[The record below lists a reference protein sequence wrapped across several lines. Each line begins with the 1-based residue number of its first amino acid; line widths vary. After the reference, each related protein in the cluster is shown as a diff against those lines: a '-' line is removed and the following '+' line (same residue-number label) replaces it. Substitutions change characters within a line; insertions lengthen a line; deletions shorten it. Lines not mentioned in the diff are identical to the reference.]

1 MILTQTQGSFELL
14 TNETAIA
21 LIQKLELLDKDATLT
36 CRKIGAGTFNYV
48 FHVADNATNKGVIIK
63 QAVPYAKVLGES
75 WPLTLKRAAIE
86 ADALLTFG
94 SYCPEYV
101 PKVYYADKQLA
112 ITVMEDLSHVKI
124 ARTGLIEGESY
135 PLISQHIGE
144 YAAKTLFYTSDYYL
158 EPSTKK
164 EIARAFTNP
173 ELCKIIESSIFTGP
187 FFEHTPTD
195 YEVELSEIV
204 ETLWNDHELKLE
216 VAKLK
221 KIFMSEQEALLHG
234 DLHTGHILASESET
248 KVIAPEFAFYG
259 PIGFDTGQFISN
271 LLFQAVTRE
280 EAHQGII
287 LSHIQTFWSTF
298 TDIYSTLWSNE
309 SRDAFKNIDG
319 LLSYVLQKA
328 KADSF
333 GFAGWELI
341 RRASDLSPVID
352 LNGIANTDQRIN
364 VKTNALTLGTHLVKN
379 RSTLDIP
386 TVIELV
392 KQVTCSSYSTL

>member
-1 MILTQTQGSFELL
+1 LTQTQGSFELL

-36 CRKIGAGTFNYV
+36 CRKIGAGPFNYV

-63 QAVPYAKVLGES
+63 QAVPYAKGLGESES

-124 ARTGLIEGESY
+124 ARTGLIEGENY
-135 PLISQHIGE
+135 PLLSQHIGE

-158 EPSTKK
+158 ESTTKK

-173 ELCKIIESSIFTGP
+173 ELRKIIESSIFTGP

-195 YEVELSEIV
+195 V

-234 DLHTGHILASESET
+234 DLHTGHILANESET
-248 KVIAPEFAFYG
+248 KVIAPEIAFYG
-259 PIGFDTGQFISN
+259 PIGFDTGQFIAN
-271 LLFQAVTRE
+271 LLFQAVTCE
-280 EAHQGII
+280 DADQEII

-298 TDIYSTLWSNE
+298 TDVYSTLWNNE

-341 RRASDLSPVID
+341 RKTSGLSHVID
-352 LNGIANTDQRIN
+352 LDGIDHMDQRIN
-364 VKTNALTLGTHLVKN
+364 VKTNALILGTHLVKN

-392 KQVTCSSYSTL
+392 QQVTRSSYSTL

>member
-1 MILTQTQGSFELL
+1 MLTQTQGSFELL

-21 LIQKLELLDKDATLT
+21 LIQKLELLDRDATLT
-36 CRKIGAGTFNYV
+36 CRKIGDDTLHYV
-48 FHVADNATNKGVIIK
+48 FHVTDNVTNKGVIIK

-86 ADALLTFG
+86 VDALLTFG
-94 SYCPEYV
+94 SYCPEYI
-101 PKVYYADKQLA
+101 PKVYYVDKQLA
-112 ITVMEDLSHVKI
+112 ITIMEDLSHVKI

-164 EIARAFTNP
+164 EVARAFTNP
-173 ELCKIIESSIFTGP
+173 ELCKITESFVFNGP
-187 FFEHTPTD
+187 FFEHTPTN

-234 DLHTGHILASESET
+234 DLHTGHILASESKT

-259 PIGFDTGQFISN
+259 PIGFDTGHFIAN

-280 EAHQGII
+280 EADQEII

-298 TDIYSTLWSNE
+298 TGTYSTLWNNE
-309 SRDAFKNIDG
+309 SRDEFKNIDG

-328 KADSF
+328 KTDSF

-341 RRASDLSPVID
+341 RRASDLSHVID
-352 LNGIANTDQRIN
+352 LDGIANIGQRIN
-364 VKTNALTLGTHLVKN
+364 VKSNALILGTHLVKN

-392 KQVTCSSYSTL
+392 KQVTRSSYSTL